1 MMLILVGCSNETE
14 EQEVPKNNNSNVPK
28 DEIEDEDKGN
38 LTLQVSKAD
47 EEAGLSIDNHNIY
60 NELNQIV
67 EQNPKVGAAN
77 DFSLFIV
84 DTMRDETDN
93 AKLLFLGINR
103 LPEAIKNV
111 SFEYTLGNDDDEFV
125 WENEEVTL
133 TEEQTGV
140 LQVDS
145 AIPIALPLT
154 DEQETLLKTIDEENQ
169 MVEISNFK
177 YEKATE

>member
-60 NELNQIV
+60 KELNQIV

-93 AKLLFLGINR
+93 TKLLFLGINR

-111 SFEYTLGNDDDEFV
+111 SFEYTLGNEDDEFV